1 MKVTLPI
8 YVEKEIDAGQA
19 SFNLRPLFLEGPDA
33 ISRDLEQAERKLKT
47 KKLDMIVANQVGGG
61 KGFDSDQ
68 NAVNVYWKAG
78 EQSFSTAEKTE
89 LARDVLKLIAERYEI
104 EYSAGEYAIN

>member
-1 MKVTLPI
+1 MGFA
-8 YVEKEIDAGQA
+8 AGTE
-19 SFNLRPLFLEGPDA
+19 NV
-33 ISRDLEQAERKLKT
+33 RDYALGKLQR
-47 KKLDMIVANQVGGG
+47 KKLDMIVANQVGAG

-89 LARDVLKLIAERYEI
+89 LARDLLKLIAERFAIAYG
-104 EYSAGEYAIN
+104 SGEYAIN

>member
-1 MKVTLPI
+1 MAAAVLANVSRYSTAQKSQISVFF
-8 YVEKEIDAGQA
+8 
-19 SFNLRPLFLEGPDA
+19 SF
-33 ISRDLEQAERKLKT
+33 
-47 KKLDMIVANQVGGG
+47 IVANQVGGG

-104 EYSAGEYAIN
+104 EYSAGKYAIN